1 MRAFFIF
8 AVSLFVLRSVSAGSV
23 DVSVRAPWSSG
34 PTASLL
40 EASEFVSDED
50 AQGGL
55 FWQYVTES
63 TRLLRAAAADGG
75 ADAARALAS
84 SPTFPLLL
92 ARPFLAP
99 ITLDVLSVSL
109 GARAAS
115 AAVESHASLAR
126 ASVGARE
133 CGAAA
138 LAWADVFS
146 TDGSVAVAACSAA
159 DLDGA
164 LAAAAAAARDGVNA
178 TSLSG
183 VAAARIFSWDHS
195 FSADAATAAAAAT
208 APVVIVYAD
217 LGDVGAGGD
226 AGSLVDGVTRAV
238 GAARARAVYRHAPA
252 PARDGADA
260 TTWLAGYGVALD
272 IKSTEYKVVDERS
285 SGAGTSAAAVGTD
298 GSTSL
303 VPEAVLALRAL
314 DSWRVEEAAANG
326 SSSSADADWL
336 SGVNW
341 ASLGAGASE
350 RESAALRSA
359 RAAVAKR
366 AKPAVPSALDARTPV
381 VADVAL
387 EPWQCADLGLQA
399 AAFVMDA
406 AARAAA
412 GEVGEAA
419 DPLAALVRVTGNFP
433 ALAPWLSTLPVPT
446 ALRTEAE
453 YNTRFAPP
461 GTATMTLNGIV
472 VEASDNYFNLFSLLN
487 TLRAEARTVAMLD
500 TLPLSHADRSRVL
513 SLAFKDG
520 NKGGAAGGGARSEQ
534 GGGAPPKDDAADGDD
549 GGDSAGAPTLRLNM
563 LFDEGPFAKLAVS
576 AAPWTASPVSPGFWL
591 NDVEKDPMYARFP
604 EELTTL
610 LTPSWQLHNL
620 RRNIYN
626 GLVVLEAASGTGMM
640 ALHSVVSYVGMRVPI
655 RLGVALLPGNT
666 PDEVAALAAA
676 AAAAATLDAPALSVN
691 ATAPATSLQI
701 ALLATAAGA
710 TRNASGS
717 AAFIRA
723 LTERWAMAAQEAAQ
737 AAADAGDAAG
747 AQQTEPPPPT
757 VADAIAAYANA
768 ASPASA
774 FGGASRMMMNA
785 MQGAPATTGG
795 SAEAALEAHAAL
807 ADEGGALRRVISA
820 GVVGWVASLGVPT
833 PCIIFNGRVIPGLS
847 LQQEL
852 SASRVPARTPAVS
865 VRTRHSYSS
874 APPPL
879 HPPLSF
885 LPCHLSL
892 PLTPQ
897 WPLSRQT
904 SRFFRQR
911 WERAQSTTACRRPF
925 CTRSSV
931 VRLV

>member
-1 MRAFFIF
+1 MRPTSLLVLG
-8 AVSLFVLRSVSAGSV
+8 AVSSFLLRSASAGSV

-50 AQGGL
+50 PQGGL

-63 TRLLRAAAADGG
+63 TRLLRAAAAEGG

-126 ASVGARE
+126 ASIGARE
-133 CGAAA
+133 CGAEARS
-138 LAWADVFS
+138 WADVFS
-146 TDGSVAVAACSAA
+146 TEGSVAVAACSAA
-159 DLDGA
+159 DLDSA
-164 LAAAAAAARDGVNA
+164 LTRAGAAAKESANA
-178 TSLSG
+178 SSSRL
-183 VAAARIFSWDHS
+183 AAARIFSWDHS
-195 FSADAATAAAAAT
+195 FSADAATAAAAAN

-226 AGSLVDGVTRAV
+226 AGALVDGVTRAV
-238 GAARARAVYRHAPA
+238 GISRARAVYRHAPA
-252 PARDGADA
+252 PAREGEDA
-260 TTWLAGYGVALD
+260 TTWLAGFGVALD

-285 SGAGTSAAAVGTD
+285 SSGGSSAVAVDADGTASVI
-298 GSTSL
+298 
-303 VPEAVLALRAL
+303 PETVVALRAL
-314 DSWRVEEAAANG
+314 DEWAVKEAAVN
-326 SSSSADADWL
+326 SSG
-336 SGVNW
+336 SGVDW
-341 ASLGAGASE
+341 STLDSLT
-350 RESAALRSA
+350 
-359 RAAVAKR
+359 
-366 AKPAVPSALDARTPV
+366 PA

-387 EPWQCADLGLQA
+387 TPSQCADLGLQA

-433 ALAPWLSTLPVPT
+433 ALAPWLSTLPVPP
-446 ALRTEAE
+446 ALRAEAA

-472 VEASDNYFNLFSLLN
+472 VEASDNYFNLFSLFN

-520 NKGGAAGGGARSEQ
+520 NKGSAAGGGRGEQ
-534 GGGAPPKDDAADGDD
+534 SGGAPSKDDAADRDEGD
-549 GGDSAGAPTLRLNM
+549 DSAGAPTLRLNM
-563 LFDEGPFAKLAVS
+563 LFDESPFAKLSVS
-576 AAPWTASPVSPGFWL
+576 AAPWTASTVDPAFWL
-591 NDVEKDPMYARFP
+591 NDVEKDPMYSRFP
-604 EELTTL
+604 DELTTL

-626 GLVVLEAASGTGMM
+626 GLVVLEAASGAGMM

-655 RLGVALLPGNT
+655 RLGVALLPGNSA
-666 PDEVAALAAA
+666 DEVAALAAA
-676 AAAAATLDAPALSVN
+676 TAHDAPALTVN
-691 ATAPATSLQI
+691 TSAPVSSLQL

-710 TRNASGS
+710 TRNASVS
-717 AAFIRA
+717 AAFVRA
-723 LTERWAMAAQEAAQ
+723 LTERWATAAQEAAQ
-737 AAADAGDAAG
+737 AAMDAGDTAG
-747 AQQTEPPPPT
+747 AQQTEPAAPT
-757 VADAIAAYANA
+757 VEDAIAAYSTA
-768 ASPASA
+768 AAPAPALS
-774 FGGASRMMMNA
+774 GASRMMMNA
-785 MQGAPATTGG
+785 MAHPAVGG
-795 SAEAALEAHAAL
+795 SAEATLEAHAAL
-807 ADEGGALRRVISA
+807 ADEGGALRRVITA
-820 GVVGWVASLGVPT
+820 GAVAWVASLGVPT

-852 SASRVPARTPAVS
+852 SASRAPERS
-865 VRTRHSYSS
+865 RVRRRVLTTQTASS
-874 APPPL
+874 APPP
-879 HPPLSF
+879 P
-885 LPCHLSL
+885 
-892 PLTPQ
+892 
-897 WPLSRQT
+897 
-904 SRFFRQR
+904 
-911 WERAQSTTACRRPF
+911 
-925 CTRSSV
+925 RSYPNPSDSD
-931 VRLV
+931 LGPS